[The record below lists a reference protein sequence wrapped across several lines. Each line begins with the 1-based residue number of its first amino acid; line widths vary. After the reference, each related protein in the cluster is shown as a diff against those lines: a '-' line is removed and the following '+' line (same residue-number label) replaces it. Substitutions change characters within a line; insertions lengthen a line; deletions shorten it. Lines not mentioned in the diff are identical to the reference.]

1 MLFIDR
7 SSESADQQSWDDAE
21 LMPLNA
27 VERQTHSRTTHMDPF
42 TLTAND
48 IKAVLH
54 AIEDVT
60 MHHGHSLQPKEQTFL
75 VNMDNRLRGRT
86 EATLRTKQVSWL
98 TALLA
103 QAPKRTARAKTR
115 AKSNGSVR
123 PSFKV
128 EAGPT

>member
-27 VERQTHSRTTHMDPF
+27 VERQTHSRTTYMDHF

-48 IKAVLH
+48 IKAALL

-60 MHHGHSLQPKEQTFL
+60 MHHGRSLQPREQKFL

-86 EATLRTKQVSWL
+86 EITLRIKQARWL
-98 TALLA
+98 TDLLA
-103 QAPKRTARAKTR
+103 QAPKRTARAKIR
-115 AKSNGSVR
+115 AKSNGVFQRNSN
-123 PSFKV
+123 
-128 EAGPT
+128 GL